1 VNIETGQQQSVR
13 IDKWLWA
20 VRVYKTRTQATD
32 ACRGGHVKIN
42 GQNVKPSHEVRPG
55 EIITAQVGPITRT
68 TKVLGL
74 IEQRVGAA
82 VAKLHAEDLTPP
94 SEYQK
99 PREPVLLPFMFRA
112 KGQGRPTKK
121 DRRAWARIR
130 LGEGETGGTS

>member
-1 VNIETGQQQSVR
+1 VNQLNDQQQMVR

-55 EIITAQVGPITRT
+55 EVITAQLGPVTKTI
-68 TKVLGL
+68 KVLGL

-82 VAKLHAEDLTPP
+82 IAKLHAEDLTPP
-94 SEYQK
+94 AEYEK
-99 PREPVLLPFMFRA
+99 AREPVQVPYMFRP

-121 DRRAWARIR
+121 DRRAWER
-130 LGEGETGGTS
+130 LGTDQV